1 MVPCQRGL
9 RTVRLGPVW
18 KRIAGRLKELAEAW
32 ARYEC
37 TSLAAGIAFYA
48 ALSVFPLMLV
58 MIAGVGSFFRFME
71 RGQDAKAEI
80 HATISQQMSPE
91 LADSMMRVFSQ
102 MQEGVLV
109 QGPVAGMMLLFG
121 ATLVFFQIDRAFY
134 RIWDVRQRVDERG
147 FVGSLRRMLLSRVR
161 SLGLVMGACL
171 LVVVVF
177 VVGIVLRTVMDF
189 GQSWLPDL
197 SLLSSLVSILV
208 SVAINLMVFSFL
220 YRFLSKERVG
230 WVLCLKAGFF
240 ASVLLECG
248 DRVLGAL
255 SFGSSFTAYGLI
267 GSFLI
272 MQIWIYFNVM
282 ILLIGALVV
291 RVEARP
297 SSDFRELI

>member
-1 MVPCQRGL
+1 MVPCQSGP
-9 RTVRLGPVW
+9 RTVRLDPVW

-37 TSLAAGIAFYA
+37 MSLAAGIAFYA

-71 RGQDAKAEI
+71 RGRDAKAEI

-91 LADSMMRVFSQ
+91 LADAMMRVFGQ

-109 QGPVAGMMLLFG
+109 QGPVAGVMLLFG

-134 RIWDVRQRVDERG
+134 RIWDVRQRPDERG

-177 VVGIVLRTVMDF
+177 VVGIVFRTTMDL
-189 GQSWLPDL
+189 GQRWLPDL
-197 SLLSSLVSILV
+197 VLLSSFVSTLI
-208 SVAINLMVFSFL
+208 SVAINLIVFTVL

-230 WVLCLKAGFF
+230 WVLCVKAGLF

-248 DRVLGAL
+248 DRLLGAL
-255 SFGSSFTAYGLI
+255 SFGANFSAYGLV

-272 MQIWIYFNVM
+272 MQIWIYYNAM
-282 ILLIGALVV
+282 ILLIGALIV

-297 SSDFRELI
+297 SPDFRELI